1 MIGSRKPGQ
10 SNPVSLR
17 TGLEV
22 EILKGFGSVGAPGG
36 GSTDCEVTSVKEE
49 RVQPR

>member
-1 MIGSRKPGQ
+1 MIGSQEPGQ

-22 EILKGFGSVGAPGG
+22 EIMKGFGSVGAAGER
-36 GSTDCEVTSVKEE
+36 STDCEVTSVEE
-49 RVQPR
+49 E